1 MEKLYQA
8 IGYTFTDQSVLKEAL
23 THRSIGSKNNERLE
37 FLGDSILGFVI
48 GAEVYRRFP
57 DAREGELTR
66 IRSSLVKGETLAL
79 IAKEFQLGQYLAL
92 GTGEKKSGGQRRKSI
107 LADALEAIIGAIYL
121 DAGIEQ
127 TQQCLLNWY
136 KTRLEIIVVEDS
148 HKDPKTQLQEWLQA
162 KKLPLPE
169 YSVLSIEGESH
180 EQTFKVSCKIE
191 LLDEAV
197 EAQGSSRRRAEQA
210 AAEIVLEKIN
220 HD

>member
-1 MEKLYQA
+1 MEKLFQA
-8 IGYTFTDQSVLKEAL
+8 IGYTFNNQDILKEAL

-57 DAREGELTR
+57 NAREGELTR

-79 IAKEFQLGQYLAL
+79 IAKDFQLGQYLSL
-92 GTGEKKSGGQRRKSI
+92 GSGEKKSGGHRRKSI

-121 DAGIEQ
+121 DVGFDE
-127 TQQCLLNWY
+127 TQACILRWY
-136 KTRLEIIVVEDS
+136 QERLENIILEDS

-162 KKLPLPE
+162 KKMPLPE
-169 YSVLSIEGESH
+169 YTVISIEGESH
-180 EQTFKVSCKIE
+180 DQVFKVSCKIE
-191 LLDEAV
+191 LLDDAV
-197 EAQGSSRRRAEQA
+197 ESQGSSRRRAEQA
-210 AAEIVLEKIN
+210 AAKIVLEKIN